1 MPIPQPRRL
10 ALVLGSALLLR
21 LGLFAFTGVSTA
33 LERRPELTSPLT
45 SFRSLSE
52 GVFLR
57 DTGFDPYAGGVF
69 HHSPLYLLFFS
80 YIIPVYS
87 RALTAVLWSLADV
100 LGGILLVRVWQA
112 RSAASTSKTT
122 PADTSRDYLVALLY
136 LFNPYTL
143 LSCLARSTTSLDN
156 VLTLAA
162 ISGAFTG
169 QNLLSVVA
177 LAVAAQTSW
186 YPLFL
191 LPAVILVQQR
201 YSGPSGTS
209 WIVDTAAFL
218 SFFGSLTLF
227 SVNVLGTSWITRTWG
242 LVLTASDLTPNVGMW
257 WYFFTE
263 IFDHFRL
270 FFQGVFQF
278 HLAIYVAPLCLR
290 LDDPAFILLIQ
301 LGAISTWKS
310 YPTLGDMALWA
321 GFLGCFPEI
330 IANLQHPLLSL
341 TVHLYTSIL
350 LPLLHSLW
358 LLTGTGNANFFY
370 AATMVYGLNSTL
382 TIADVL
388 GAGIV
393 HNVKSKLKGLL
404 TTTDGTST
412 SDGEDAGDWSIV
424 QLASLDG

>member
-1 MPIPQPRRL
+1 MSSPQPQRL

-21 LGLFAFTGVSTA
+21 LGLFASTGISAA

-45 SFRSLSE
+45 SFRSLKE

-69 HHSPLYLLFFS
+69 HHSPLYLLFFT
-80 YIIPVYS
+80 YIVPVYS
-87 RALTAVLWSLADV
+87 RALTAALWSLADV
-100 LGGILLVRVWQA
+100 LGAVLLVRIWQA
-112 RSAASTSKTT
+112 RSTLSAASRK
-122 PADTSRDYLVALLY
+122 PADKSRDYLVALLY

-162 ISGAFTG
+162 IAGAFTG
-169 QNLLSVVA
+169 QNGLSMTA
-177 LAVAAQTSW
+177 LAVAAQTAW
-186 YPLFL
+186 YPLLL
-191 LPAVILVQQR
+191 LPAILLVQKQ
-201 YSGPSGTS
+201 YSSARPK
-209 WIVDTAAFL
+209 WIVGAAAFVAV
-218 SFFGSLTLF
+218 FAGLTLV
-227 SVNVLGTSWITRTWG
+227 SISVLGTGWIHRTWG
-242 LVLTASDLTPNVGMW
+242 IVLTASDLTPNVGMW

-290 LDDPAFILLIQ
+290 LSDPAFILLIQ
-301 LGAISTWKS
+301 IGAISTWKS

-330 IANLQHPLLSL
+330 VANLQHPLLSL

-393 HNVKSKLKGLL
+393 HHIKGKLREL
-404 TTTDGTST
+404 TST
-412 SDGEDAGDWSIV
+412 EATSTKDGEETENWSIV
-424 QLASLDG
+424 QLATLD

>member
-1 MPIPQPRRL
+1 MAGSQPQRL
-10 ALVLGSALLLR
+10 ALVLASASLLR
-21 LGLFAFTGVSTA
+21 LSLFAFTGVSRA
-33 LERRPELTSPLT
+33 VERRPELTSPLT

-69 HHSPLYLLFFS
+69 HHSPLYLLLFS

-87 RALTAVLWSLADV
+87 RALTAVLWSLGDV
-100 LGGILLVRVWQA
+100 LGAVFLVRIWQA
-112 RSAASTSKTT
+112 RSSALRSAKPST
-122 PADTSRDYLVALLY
+122 ADRDYVVALLY

-162 ISGAFTG
+162 IAGAFTG
-169 QNLLSVVA
+169 QTVLSVAA
-177 LAVAAQTSW
+177 LAVSAQTSW
-186 YPLFL
+186 YTLLL
-191 LPAVILVQQR
+191 LPAILLVQQR
-201 YSGPSGTS
+201 YSGSS
-209 WIVDTAAFL
+209 SARWIVNTAAFAAV
-218 SFFGSLTLF
+218 FGGLTLF
-227 SVNVLGTSWITRTWG
+227 SIGVLGSSWIPRTWG

-263 IFDHFRL
+263 IFDHFRV

-278 HLAIYVAPLCLR
+278 HLAIYVVPLCLR
-290 LDDPAFILLIQ
+290 LADPSFILLIQ
-301 LGAISTWKS
+301 IGAISTWKS

-388 GAGIV
+388 GAGIT
-393 HNVKSKLKGLL
+393 NSVKSKLKDL
-404 TTTDGTST
+404 TKAEETQANA
-412 SDGEDAGDWSIV
+412 GEEPEEWSIV
-424 QLASLDG
+424 QLATLD